1 MNHDVPAV
9 LTLLGESDPSSAIED
24 AAARLSEFGLRVI
37 DRRPVATRRFHAVAC
52 ALEAA
57 APAVDWRATTRALRP
72 LQARVGVD
80 LAVLPADPARRAP
93 RVLVMDMDSTLV
105 QSEGI
110 DELAKEAGV
119 GEQVAAITRR
129 AMNGELDFRGALT
142 ERVSLLRGLSAD
154 ALARVEA
161 RTRLTPG
168 AETLIGTLRK
178 AGCAVAVVSG
188 GFDYFTD
195 RLKSR
200 LGLEHTVANRLEV
213 ERGRLTGRLTGDLVD
228 GSRKAA
234 MIDELAGVYRVS
246 RDRVVAVGDGAN
258 DVPMLNRAGLG
269 VAFCAKPSVREAA
282 PVTVSVRDLSAVLS
296 LLGYHETEF
305 TA

>member
-1 MNHDVPAV
+1 MNPGASAV
-9 LTLLGESDPSSAIED
+9 LTLLAESDPSFAVED
-24 AAARLSEFGLRVI
+24 AAAGLKTFGLRVT
-37 DRRPVATRRFHAVAC
+37 DRRTVAASRFHALAC
-52 ALEAA
+52 SLEAT
-57 APAVDWRATTRALRP
+57 APLDWRAITRALRP
-72 LQARVGVD
+72 LQTRTGVD
-80 LAVLPADPARRAP
+80 LAVLPADPGRRAP

-119 GEQVAAITRR
+119 GDQVAAITRR

-142 ERVSLLRGLSAD
+142 ERVALLRGLPAD

-168 AETLIGTLRK
+168 ADTLIGTLRK

-188 GFDYFTD
+188 GFDYFTE

-200 LGLEHTVANRLEV
+200 LGLDHAVANRLEL
-213 ERGRLTGRLTGDLVD
+213 EADRLTGRIVGDVVD
-228 GSRKAA
+228 GSRKSA

-269 VAFCAKPSVREAA
+269 VAFCAKPSVREGA
-282 PVTVSVRDLSAVLS
+282 PVTVSVKDLSAVLS

-305 TA
+305 VA